1 MLRPCNYRT
10 GETTVETAEILEKAT
25 TEDDIPRDW
34 IVLPLLRDKV
44 ALGIVGWVF
53 GTIVGFGLF
62 ALMASVMIPHNYRSG
77 VFAALFSTI
86 LLGIVLFIGMG
97 SIWQIIVDALRLRHA
112 GKHIIVITPEDFV
125 KQEGEKIIHVPLM
138 YVRHVTARGVT
149 PPPDRTAPGERVIG
163 QVPRPGE
170 NFAGFLFGRS
180 LIPGM
185 NLRRRRKRTPTTLAF
200 IDSRTDS
207 EVIVATDA
215 SYGDLFTIA
224 AVLKEYATN
233 IQRIA

>member
-1 MLRPCNYRT
+1 M
-10 GETTVETAEILEKAT
+10 ETAEILEKAT
-25 TEDDIPRDW
+25 AEDEIPQGW
-34 IVLPLLRDKV
+34 IVLTLLRDKV

-53 GTIVGFGLF
+53 GIIVGFGLF
-62 ALMASVMIPHNYRSG
+62 ALMASVMIPHNYQSG

-86 LLGIVLFIGMG
+86 LLGIVFFIGVG
-97 SIWQIIVDALRLRHA
+97 SIWQIIVDVRRLRHA
-112 GKHIIVITPEDFV
+112 DKHVIVITPEDFV

-138 YVRHVTARGVT
+138 YVRHVTSRGAT
-149 PPPDRTAPGERVIG
+149 PSADRSPPREEVIG
-163 QVPRPGE
+163 QMPRSGE
-170 NFAGFLFGRS
+170 NFAGFLFGRG
-180 LIPGM
+180 LVPGM
-185 NLRRRRKRTPTTLAF
+185 NLRRRRKRTSTTLAF

-215 SYGDLFTIA
+215 SYGDPFTIA